1 MARTNWYKKFQ
12 DMDSIY
18 DESGNIKDATQLGFK
33 DQEELDNAINYAR
46 SKGWGSISKGNNNYT
61 IYAKNKDANNK
72 LIMSEADI
80 PEKMKGLYTPEGY
93 AVLGSI
99 DTYNKQSNV
108 REWNNN
114 NRSIYNQSLITPLK
128 ESTTIKDSKLKIEEP
143 KAQTPSFYNPTQ
155 SQNITNA
162 YSGNTGRNSN
172 YKSWMNGVSQDFNY
186 GQVTQPENSFWTS
199 NDVFNS
205 INKYFGNLPGR
216 QGISGTPYA
225 EGVRSMKN
233 TAQFIANHPE
243 LMNDR
248 RAKSVDYLAMEAK
261 RLGRNIGGYDNLKY
275 TDLLNMF
282 SPENYNQYSNLFSE
296 GRYGNNYTD
305 FYKRLYN
312 LSASRNGMQRGELE
326 DLFGKQYDQVLRNI
340 AKDLKIEGYQ
350 QGGILRMLFI

>member
-12 DMDSIY
+12 NMESIY
-18 DESGNIKDATQLGFK
+18 DASGNMIDATQLGFK

-46 SKGWGSISKGNNNYT
+46 SKGWGSINKNGKNYT
-61 IYAKNKDANNK
+61 LYAKNSNNN
-72 LIMSEADI
+72 LIRSENDVD
-80 PEKMKGLYTPEGY
+80 EDKQGLFNDKGY
-93 AVLGSI
+93 AVLGAI
-99 DTYNKQSNV
+99 DTYNKQKDV
-108 REWNNN
+108 RGWDTN
-114 NRSIYNQSLITPLK
+114 NRSIYNKSVITPIK
-128 ESTTIKDSKLKIEEP
+128 ESTTVEDSKLETEEP

-155 SQNITNA
+155 TQNITNA

-172 YKSWMNGVSQDFNY
+172 YKSWMNGVSQNFNY
-186 GQVTQPENSFWTS
+186 GQVTQPKNSFWTS

-282 SPENYNQYSNLFSE
+282 SPENYSQYSNLFSQ

-312 LSASRNGMQRGELE
+312 LSASRNGMQGGELQ
-326 DLFGKQYDQVLRNI
+326 DLFGDNWRNVLGQIINTLGI
-340 AKDLKIEGYQ
+340 PSNQ
-350 QGGILRMLFI
+350 NGGILKMLFI